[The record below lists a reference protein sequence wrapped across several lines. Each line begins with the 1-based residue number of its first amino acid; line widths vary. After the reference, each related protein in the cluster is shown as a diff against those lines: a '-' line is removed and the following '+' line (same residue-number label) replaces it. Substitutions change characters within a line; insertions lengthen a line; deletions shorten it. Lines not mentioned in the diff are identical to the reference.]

1 MVGSTATIDDSK
13 TTPAPGPPTSEQ
25 ALADAVDLIETLRAE
40 LGAARAART
49 ASDFHPHSARQPV
62 LKLEAPSKFTGY
74 EKAGSVPVATELRSW
89 LSVMTAYIRRVT
101 PLMHDQSAESV
112 CEYAMGFLEG
122 DAHTVAERTRAEH
135 LESGGGTVD
144 WAVITAGLCA
154 RFAPTRNDLDL
165 IDKLRSVEQGAG
177 SVASYTRSFESV
189 LDELRQA
196 QVGDRS
202 TVVHWFLDGLRPEI
216 GRACREAISN
226 VDGDALARIPRTR
239 ITEAVSWVAALAGR
253 KETMLNR
260 SRKGHVAPIQLPG
273 SDGQVSRVA
282 AVLSSSSSP
291 AASAAPAVDG
301 STFVS
306 RRLAAKFG
314 ISEVLVRSR
323 LDGGLCV
330 KCGIRGHRQ
339 NDCAGSVKAA
349 SSKGSAR
356 VNTARVDGS
365 SDESDASVQGN
376 VPAQ

>member
-40 LGAARAART
+40 LGVARAART

-202 TVVHWFLDGLRPEI
+202 TVVHWFLDGLR
-216 GRACREAISN
+216 S
-226 VDGDALARIPRTR
+226 
-239 ITEAVSWVAALAGR
+239 AGR
-253 KETMLNR
+253 VAKPSRTWTATLWREFLGHESLRLFLGRRR
-260 SRKGHVAPIQLPG
+260 SPVARK
-273 SDGQVSRVA
+273 
-282 AVLSSSSSP
+282 
-291 AASAAPAVDG
+291 
-301 STFVS
+301 
-306 RRLAAKFG
+306 
-314 ISEVLVRSR
+314 
-323 LDGGLCV
+323 LC
-330 KCGIRGHRQ
+330 
-339 NDCAGSVKAA
+339 
-349 SSKGSAR
+349 
-356 VNTARVDGS
+356 
-365 SDESDASVQGN
+365 
-376 VPAQ
+376 